1 MTQTCNLTIIQIND
15 THGYLESHP
24 ELVWSGSKVSYPTLG
39 GYARIAA
46 LLNTARRENPDG
58 VVVLDNGDTFHG
70 TYPAVVSRGE
80 ALIPLVNALK
90 LDAMTAHWE
99 FAWGPAHFRKL
110 VDRLDHPMLAINCYD
125 KATGDRAFPA
135 SVVLERA
142 GLRLGVI
149 GIAATIIDKSM
160 PPHFSEGLRFTLGL
174 DELPAEIDRL
184 TRGER
189 VNLIVVLSH
198 LGFPQDVKLAASVKG
213 IDVLLSGHTHNRL
226 ERPARIGSTLIM
238 QSGCHGSFIGRLD
251 LKVSDYRIVDVRHRL
266 IPVEESI
273 EPEHAMQRLVDD
285 VMRPNRAMQAENVGN
300 TAIGLHRDT
309 ILSASMDDLL
319 LAAVAKAGGTD
330 FAFSNGWRY
339 GAPIPPGPVTIN
351 DLWNI
356 IPANPPISTVDLTGA
371 EIQEMMEESLERT
384 FSADPFGQMGGY
396 LKRFRGLTIYG
407 KLENPPGHRI
417 EHIFTAGAALSAGR
431 SYRSAFVTAQAV
443 PQKFGRNRQDLPVK
457 AIDAL
462 RDYFRRQPVA
472 PDEGLGRFIPV

>member
-1 MTQTCNLTIIQIND
+1 MPQTHNLTIIQIND
-15 THGYLESHP
+15 THGYLEPHP
-24 ELVWSGSKVSYPTLG
+24 ELVWSGSKASYPTLG
-39 GYARIAA
+39 GYARIAS
-46 LLNTARRENPDG
+46 LLNTARREKPGG
-58 VVVLDNGDTFHG
+58 VLALDNGDTFHG

-99 FAWGPAHFRKL
+99 FAWGPAHFRKV

-149 GIAATIIDKSM
+149 GIAATIVDKNM

-184 TRGER
+184 KRGER

-198 LGFPQDVKLAASVKG
+198 LGFPQDVKIAASVKG
-213 IDVLLSGHTHNRL
+213 IEVLLSGHTHNRL
-226 ERPARIGSTLIM
+226 ECPARIGNTLII

-251 LKVSDYRIVDVRHRL
+251 LMVSDSGIVDVRHQL
-266 IPVEESI
+266 IPVEESM
-273 EPEHAMQRLVDD
+273 EPDHAMQRLVDE
-285 VMRPNRAMQAENVGN
+285 VMRPHRAMLAEIVGN

-309 ILSASMDDLL
+309 ILSASMDDVL
-319 LAAVAKAGGTD
+319 LAAVAKAGGAD
-330 FAFSNGWRY
+330 IAFSNGWRY
-339 GAPIPPGPVTIN
+339 GAPIPPGPVTLN
-351 DLWNI
+351 NLWNI

-417 EHIFTAGAALSAGR
+417 EHIFGADAAPTAGH
-431 SYRSAFVTAQAV
+431 SYKAAFVTAQSV
-443 PQKFGRNRQDLPVK
+443 PQKFGRNRQNLPVK

-462 RDYFRRQPVA
+462 RDHFRRQPVD
-472 PDEGLGRFIPV
+472 PNEGLGRFIPV

>member
-1 MTQTCNLTIIQIND
+1 MTQIHNLTVIQTND

-24 ELVWSGSKVSYPTLG
+24 ELVWSGSEASYPTLG
-39 GYARIAA
+39 GYARIAS
-46 LLNTARRENPDG
+46 LLNAARRENPDG
-58 VVVLDNGDTFHG
+58 VLVFDNGDTFHG
-70 TYPAVVSRGE
+70 TYPAVISRGE

-90 LDAMTAHWE
+90 IDAMTAHWE

-110 VDRLDHPMLAINCYD
+110 VDRLDYPMLAINCYD

-135 SVVLERA
+135 TVVLERA

-160 PPHFSEGLRFTLGL
+160 PPHFSEGLRFTFGL

-184 TRGER
+184 KLGES
-189 VNLIVVLSH
+189 VNLIVVLSY

-226 ERPARIGSTLIM
+226 ERAARIGNTIII

-251 LKVSDYRIVDVRHRL
+251 LKVAGNRIINAQHRL
-266 IPVEESI
+266 IPVEDSI
-273 EPEHAMQRLVDD
+273 EPDHAMQRLVDE
-285 VMRPNRAMQAENVGN
+285 VIRP
-300 TAIGLHRDT
+300 HRSHAGRDRRQYGYR
-309 ILSASMDDLL
+309 IAPRHDPSAPMDDLL

-330 FAFSNGWRY
+330 IAFSNGGRY

-351 DLWNI
+351 DLWSI
-356 IPANPPISTVDLTGA
+356 IPTNPPISIVNLTGA

-384 FSADPFGQMGGY
+384 FSANPFGQMGGY
-396 LKRFRGLTIYG
+396 LKRFSGLTIYG

-417 EHIFTAGAALSAGR
+417 EHIFAAGAGLVAGAR
-431 SYRSAFVTAQAV
+431 PLHA
-443 PQKFGRNRQDLPVK
+443 
-457 AIDAL
+457 
-462 RDYFRRQPVA
+462 
-472 PDEGLGRFIPV
+472 